1 MSTRD
6 GLGFVRIRTFDTLP
20 SAGEKATTAIL
31 KMYSLVNRMAWSSLS
46 HFAHRIKQPLG
57 VGATSVGCSVLLA
70 VMHSTNAQLVRQTN
84 PLAVKDPRTWLGTF
98 GLMLPSWLLI
108 GLAFPAVTAAARR
121 FSFQK
126 NDRLRSSVV
135 HIALSLAFALILL
148 LTVSTIYTFFTN
160 HRPSIR
166 RFEYQLWLSS
176 HNMFFL
182 EVLVYWT
189 IIGVYLMLRASQ
201 LKSELADAQLKALRA
216 QLNPH
221 FLFNTLNAVS
231 ALAMREEHTA
241 VVTTLAALGDLL
253 RASLNED
260 DLEVTLEREVELTQ
274 TYIEL
279 QQIRFPKQ
287 LSLTTHC
294 SAEARLAFVPSML
307 LQPLVENSV
316 IHGLCGD
323 RRSLTITVT
332 ARREHSTLTI
342 SVADDG
348 PGFSVDEVVE
358 GIGLSNTRA
367 RLHQLYGVGQT
378 LEFGNRPS
386 GGAVVT
392 VTLPWQCNER
402 LRMAV

>member
-1 MSTRD
+1 MCR
-6 GLGFVRIRTFDTLP
+6 
-20 SAGEKATTAIL
+20 
-31 KMYSLVNRMAWSSLS
+31 LVSRMGWSSLS
-46 HFAHRIKQPLG
+46 HFAHRIKKPLS
-57 VGATSVGCSVLLA
+57 VGAASVGCSVLLA

-135 HIALSLAFALILL
+135 HIVLSLAFAVILL
-148 LTVSTIYTFFTN
+148 LTVSTIYTFFTS
-160 HRPSIR
+160 HQPSIK

-176 HNMFFL
+176 HNLFFL
-182 EVLVYWT
+182 EILVYWT

-201 LKSELADAQLKALRA
+201 LKSELAEAQLKALRA

-231 ALAMREEHTA
+231 ALAMREDHNA

-260 DLEVTLEREVELTQ
+260 DLEVSLEREIELTQ

-279 QQIRFPKQ
+279 QQIRFPRRLK
-287 LSLTTHC
+287 LATHYGPETG
-294 SAEARLAFVPSML
+294 SALVPSML

-323 RRSLTITVT
+323 RRSLTVTVT
-332 ARREHSTLTI
+332 ARRHNSTLTI

-348 PGFSVDEVVE
+348 PGFSMDEVIE
-358 GIGLSNTRA
+358 GIGLTNTRA
-367 RLHQLYGVGQT
+367 RLHQLYGVSQT
-378 LEFGNRPS
+378 LQYGNRPS
-386 GGAVVT
+386 GGGLVT
-392 VTLPWQCNER
+392 VTLPWRRKER
-402 LRMAV
+402 LRVAV